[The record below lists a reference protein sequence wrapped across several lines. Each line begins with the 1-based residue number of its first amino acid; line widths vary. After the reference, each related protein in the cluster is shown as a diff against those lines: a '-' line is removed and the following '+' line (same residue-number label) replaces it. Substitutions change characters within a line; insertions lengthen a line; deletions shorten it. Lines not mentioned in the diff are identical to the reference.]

1 MQVTAGGQDEINM
14 NTTSSF
20 FDNGTGSLEKSMHLL
35 KEMS

>member
-1 MQVTAGGQDEINM
+1 M